1 MNSLKQIHVGTPQS
15 MLDFSHCIGA
25 GRWGHSVWWISI
37 LKKKRLFE
45 MCFWLQQL
53 GWFYLL
59 TFCYVCKYQ
68 QLKVIMI
75 FFLSVSFTSWE
86 ECGLISLEIF
96 RFFFI
101 CGCAVIGDCLA
112 VPRKNIRCQV
122 TWNIVN
128 SCFAL
133 HIPLAVENV
142 RYLCKFLPSMCVCVW
157 NIPRP
162 VT

>member
-1 MNSLKQIHVGTPQS
+1 
-15 MLDFSHCIGA
+15 
-25 GRWGHSVWWISI
+25 
-37 LKKKRLFE
+37 

-75 FFLSVSFTSWE
+75 FFISLSFTSWG
-86 ECGLISLEIF
+86 ECGLISFEIF
-96 RFFFI
+96 RFFFHLWV
-101 CGCAVIGDCLA
+101 CCHWRLPCCTKK
-112 VPRKNIRCQV
+112 KNIRCQV

-157 NIPRP
+157 SWLHKFIIVVAFKGEILTCYINMQNAFHNIRNMEILFSNEIRKNFA
-162 VT
+162 